1 MCVFIIKINSVGEW
15 TSFKLEGELFDN
27 SPDFSKHHTVAFK
40 QAQ

>member
-1 MCVFIIKINSVGEW
+1 MDQLKIK
-15 TSFKLEGELFDN
+15 GELFDN